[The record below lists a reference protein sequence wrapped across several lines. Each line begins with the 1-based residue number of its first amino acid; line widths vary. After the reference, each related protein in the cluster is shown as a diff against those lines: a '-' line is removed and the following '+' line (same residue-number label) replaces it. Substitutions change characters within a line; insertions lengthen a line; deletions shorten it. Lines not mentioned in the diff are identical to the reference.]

1 MKKRRMGND
10 FDVAWSIV
18 MENSEPFDF
27 EGEDVSL
34 YLSNAVQ
41 KIQVSEFSIEKNVI
55 KWKFKGRD
63 QKHPG
68 IHSLTLVVNAGKDDM
83 RTVDFCQFVEL
94 VDCSCKIS
102 GADDPGVSTDG
113 IELRSVLDMG
123 GKTYAHAISA
133 LNRTQ
138 REWKDKGIELL
149 LGDLIIV
156 TPEYGDSTILDAKAF
171 QYIIDTYKLM
181 ERQGVFHA
189 CLYKENKNDKHFNL
203 GNLHFIDTPSGSRMD
218 ISYIS
223 GPSKESLATDD
234 SLLWRPDL
242 SAVIKNRAF
251 ILSYGYLIPLGIGDM
266 TIMQQ
271 DIDKGGSQRH

>member
-1 MKKRRMGND
+1 
-10 FDVAWSIV
+10 

-181 ERQGVFHA
+181 ERQGVFHL
-189 CLYKENKNDKHFNL
+189 CLFKEDKKDNNYTL
-203 GNLHFIDTPSGSRMD
+203 GQLHFSDTPSGQRMD
-218 ISYIS
+218 ISYVE
-223 GPSKESLATDD
+223 GPSKESFSTNDY
-234 SLLWRPDL
+234 LLWNPDL
-242 SAVIKNRAF
+242 PVTIKNIAF
-251 ILSYGYLIPLGIGDM
+251 VLSSGYLIPLGLGK
-266 TIMQQ
+266 QKNGVEQ
-271 DIDKGGSQRH
+271 DFSKVYDAISGLNNKIDSLEAMIKPK